1 MASGK
6 ITITNN
12 TTQTLEFNIYGA
24 AHQSGAPVASGT
36 LLPNKPSGAI
46 VSGYDLYQANIFL
59 SGSGGIF
66 LGPTVA
72 ADAQVEFIVSSD
84 SGAASD
90 DNPAQPT
97 KAERK

>member
-12 TTQTLEFNIYGA
+12 TTQTLGYNIYGNGVT
-24 AHQSGAPVASGT
+24 SGSPVASGT
-36 LLPNKPSGAI
+36 LLPDKPNGAL

-59 SGSGGIF
+59 TGSGRVF
-66 LGPTVA
+66 YGPVVA
-72 ADAQVEFIVSSD
+72 PDTQVEFIVSSD

-90 DNPAQPT
+90 DNPA
-97 KAERK
+97 

>member
-36 LLPNKPSGAI
+36 LLPNKPSGAL

-59 SGSGGIF
+59 SGSGAIF
-66 LGPTVA
+66 YGPTVA

-84 SGAASD
+84 SGADSD
-90 DNPAQPT
+90 DESA
-97 KAERK
+97 